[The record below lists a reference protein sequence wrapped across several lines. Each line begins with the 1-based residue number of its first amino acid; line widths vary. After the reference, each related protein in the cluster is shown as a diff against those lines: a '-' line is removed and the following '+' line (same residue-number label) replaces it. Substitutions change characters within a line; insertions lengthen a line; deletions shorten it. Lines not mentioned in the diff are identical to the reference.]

1 MAWQISFNLNWNKG
15 LRSIKYILSLLIK
28 RVTVRKLLD
37 RNSSMTLLFYYLA
50 PMQIDTNV
58 TSWCMQLIFW
68 DKRAATCLIR
78 ECPTCDWKKRWR
90 EREKGA
96 SAYEMDIYCLMS
108 FFYRINHLFCI
119 VFSSIW
125 GNLLILTKR
134 NDKIIETFWY
144 FYHFRF
150 ERILS
155 QEFEREVTSVSFCRG
170 AKW

>member
-58 TSWCMQLIFW
+58 TSWCMQLIFG

-78 ECPTCDWKKRWR
+78 ECPTCDWKKRGR

-119 VFSSIW
+119 VFSSIFLDFSDNKTFIREERKGAW
-125 GNLLILTKR
+125 WWALHNEFPFMSQLRLRKE
-134 NDKIIETFWY
+134 DKLF
-144 FYHFRF
+144 
-150 ERILS
+150 
-155 QEFEREVTSVSFCRG
+155 
-170 AKW
+170 